1 MRKRR
6 LLVTVLTAVAMFF
19 AIQMPGAAPAS
30 ATTTTIEDTAI
41 GTGTNQVSYTGSS
54 WVHCGGC
61 SVATDNSSYY
71 YGLTVGDSY
80 TLRFTGT
87 QIQVYAP
94 TDTSG
99 GIANVTVDG
108 TSAGTVDF
116 HTTGT
121 PTNGVRWTSATLTQA
136 SHTVVFTISSA
147 TNSGSHV
154 VLFDQAVVTSN
165 GTGGST
171 ISGLL
176 GAGVADPYEF
186 GTWLGKSLQVWE
198 TWNNYPDWTT
208 MQGIP
213 SVHTYFTGEGTAP
226 FNKRWTGRLSFS
238 QPLFAQSETTANCS
252 AGGDDSHYTA
262 IATALNN
269 AGFGNAII
277 RLGWEQNGDWFWWHA
292 TAANATAWTQC
303 FQHAYTKFK
312 AVNPNFVIEW
322 NPNKSTDISGFDTR
336 TSYPGDA
343 YVDVIGVD
351 YYDQFPAYPD
361 ETAWDADYSTT
372 ENGGSPKGIGSWISY
387 ASSHGK
393 QIAFPEWGL
402 NTQNDPTNPD
412 NAFFIGKMADTF
424 AGLGTNLFEQS
435 IFTLLADSPTPTC
448 NFAIHVD
455 NCNPNATAAYKSRFG
470 S

>member
-1 MRKRR
+1 MRMRR
-6 LLVTVLTAVAMFF
+6 LILTVLTAMAMFF

-30 ATTTTIEDTAI
+30 AAATTIEDTAI
-41 GTGTNQVSYTGSS
+41 GTGTNQVQYTGSS

-87 QIQVYAP
+87 QLTVYAP

-108 TSAGTVDF
+108 SSAGTVDF

-121 PTNGVRWTSATLTQA
+121 PTNGVRWTSATLSSA
-136 SHTVVFTISSA
+136 AHTVVFTISSS
-147 TNSGSHV
+147 TNSSGHV
-154 VLFDQAVVTSN
+154 VLFDKAVVASS
-165 GTGGST
+165 GGSFAT
-171 ISGLL
+171 SQLI

-186 GTWLGKSLQVWE
+186 GTWLGRSLQVWE

-213 SVHTYFTGEGTAP
+213 SVHQYFTGEGTAP
-226 FNKRWTGRLSFS
+226 FNKRWTGLLSFS
-238 QPLFAQSETTANCS
+238 QPLFAQTETTANCS

-262 IATALNN
+262 IANALKN

-292 TAANATAWTQC
+292 TSSNASAWVSC
-303 FQHAYTKFK
+303 FQHAYNAFK
-312 AVNPNFVIEW
+312 AVSPSFVMEW
-322 NPNKSTDISGFDTR
+322 NPNKSTDMSGFDTR
-336 TSYPGDA
+336 TTYPGDA
-343 YVDVIGVD
+343 YVDAIGVD
-351 YYDQFPAYPD
+351 FYDQFPAYPD
-361 ETAWDADYSTT
+361 ESTWDAHYSDT
-372 ENGGSPKGIGSWISY
+372 ESGGSPTGMGSWISY
-387 ASSHGK
+387 AESHGK

-402 NTQNDPTNPD
+402 DTVNDTTNPD
-412 NAFFIGKMADTF
+412 NAFFVNTMASTF
-424 AGLGTNLFEQS
+424 SGLGTELFEQS
-435 IFTLLADSPTPTC
+435 IFTLTANPTC
-448 NFAIHVD
+448 TFAIHVD
-455 NCNPNATAAYKSRFG
+455 NCNPNAAAAYQAQFG
-470 S
+470 